1 MFNYVDKLNIKREIL
16 DKSKNKNMN
25 KNKLMIKDLFH
36 YDKDKWKKINKQ
48 KNFNENEDK
57 INEFNE
63 KNRKKLFNLK
73 NSIINLNLKKLKLK
87 VMYNRLF
94 LILMIFFKTMLLL

>member
-1 MFNYVDKLNIKREIL
+1 MAKLKNNYVDKLNIKREIL
-16 DKSKNKNMN
+16 DKRKNKNMN

-48 KNFNENEDK
+48 KNFNENKAK

-63 KNRKKLFNLK
+63 KNR
-73 NSIINLNLKKLKLK
+73 I
-87 VMYNRLF
+87 
-94 LILMIFFKTMLLL
+94 

>member
-1 MFNYVDKLNIKREIL
+1 
-16 DKSKNKNMN
+16 MN
-25 KNKLMIKDLFH
+25 KNKLIIKVLFH

-48 KNFNENEDK
+48 KNFNENEAK

-73 NSIINLNLKKLKLK
+73 IVQINLNLKKLKLK
-87 VMYNRLF
+87 VMHNRLF
-94 LILMIFFKTMLLL
+94 LILMIFFKIILLP